1 VEEHKRRNEP
11 RYVTVEDCARISG
24 EINRKVD
31 LIMKTLVG
39 EDMRGGL
46 VADVRDIK
54 TATSA
59 VKTIIVPI
67 VISVVSAIITAV
79 VLLGLRLA

>member
-1 VEEHKRRNEP
+1 
-11 RYVTVEDCARISG
+11 
-24 EINRKVD
+24 
-31 LIMKTLVG
+31 MKTLVG

-67 VISVVSAIITAV
+67 VISVVSAVITAAI
-79 VLLGLRLA
+79 LLGLHLA